1 MTKSGKKGRNMQ
13 EFIDRLTDLE
23 IRYTHQVHLIEELND
38 VVSECNQRISLL
50 ERDNLRFQEMLRS
63 LAPETA
69 ESPDE

>member
-1 MTKSGKKGRNMQ
+1 MQ

-23 IRYTHQVHLIEELND
+23 IRYSHQVHLIEELNE

-50 ERDNLRFQEMLRS
+50 ERDNRRFQEMLRS
-63 LAPETA
+63 LAPESA

>member
-1 MTKSGKKGRNMQ
+1 MQ

-23 IRYTHQVHLIEELND
+23 IRYTHQVHLIEELNE

-50 ERDNLRFQEMLRS
+50 ERDSRRFQEMLRS
-63 LAPETA
+63 LAPESA